1 MPQIQ
6 TSFMRLLL
14 ALTISIIMC
23 SLGGCVRNVDDGSYR
38 YPYLDPYLATT
49 TIAIMKGRDERWGDD
64 TIRSLEIDLLPDR
77 NAVPLLEGKGKLR
90 FRLYQS
96 QGKAP
101 LIIIVPGLGSSAYEG
116 SASFIAES
124 LVASGFHVM
133 VMPDPLNWNFALAAS
148 TSGFPGDHFA
158 DATDMYRAMQA
169 ALRHVTDHQH
179 VSVGSIGL
187 MGFSEGAL
195 CAAYVDKLDAEQGD
209 IDFGTTLLINPPVD
223 PLVAIRKIDAMA
235 QIGITLTPKERA
247 HVQAFA
253 FGTGVHALKQDYDDP
268 DYFADWDQRLRM
280 TRTQIK
286 YLIGAS
292 LFSAIGDTMYVI
304 ELAQHPGILKT
315 PVNSGFRTARLEEAR
330 SIGLLGYLERFLLPR
345 LRVADPLMDM
355 ETLNASSSLKA
366 IGPALAKSRRVFLMH
381 NRDDILL
388 SPGDIDYLE
397 RIFGDRVTIYPRGG
411 HLGNLWY
418 PRNKQDIVAHFRHF
432 LGTERSLEDL
442 Y

>member
-1 MPQIQ
+1 MPQ
-6 TSFMRLLL
+6 TRTLLVRLLP
-14 ALTISIIMC
+14 ALTIAVIAC
-23 SLGGCVRNVDDGSYR
+23 LLGACTRPVDDTAYR
-38 YPYLDPYLATT
+38 YPYFDPYLATT

-64 TIRSLEIDLLPDR
+64 TIRGLEIALLPDR

-116 SASFIAES
+116 SASHIAEL
-124 LVASGFHVM
+124 LVASGFHVL

-158 DATDMYRAMQA
+158 DAADMYRAMQA
-169 ALRHVTDHQH
+169 ALRHVTNHQH
-179 VSVGSIGL
+179 VEVGRIGL

-235 QIGITLTPKERA
+235 RVGQTLTPKERA
-247 HVQAFA
+247 HVQAYA
-253 FGTGVHALKQDYDDP
+253 FGTGVRALKEDFDDP
-268 DYFADWDQRLRM
+268 DYFADWDKRLQM
-280 TRTQIK
+280 NNLQIQ

-304 ELAQHPGILKT
+304 ELAQHPGVLKT
-315 PVNSGFRTARLEEAR
+315 TLSEGFRTARLEEAR
-330 SIGLLGYLERFLLPR
+330 SIGLLGYIERFLLPR
-345 LRVADPLMDM
+345 LRADEPLMDM
-355 ETLNASSSLKA
+355 ETLNASTSLKA
-366 IGPALAKSRRVFLMH
+366 IEPALAKSRRVFLMH

-388 SPGDIDYLE
+388 APGDIGYLE
-397 RIFGDRVTIYPRGG
+397 RLFGDRATIYPRGG

-418 PRNKQDIVAHFRHF
+418 PRNKHDIVAHFRHH
-432 LGTERSLEDL
+432 LGENRWQEDL
-442 Y
+442 F